1 MAIYRI
7 TYNNIVPICRKRHFR
22 RLNFIIFSQKN

>member
-7 TYNNIVPICRKRHFR
+7 TYNNIVPICRKCHFR
-22 RLNFIIFSQKN
+22 RLNFYYFFP